1 VLQWLSDSILRLGL
15 ADIVSNSAC
24 IWPVAEILHF
34 VGMAFLI
41 GTVGTVDLRILGLG
55 KGLSIATLEKF
66 IPFGVAGFVL
76 NAATGFVFL
85 AGNPAGGPM
94 WYFDNLSFRIK
105 MVIVGI
111 AGLNLLAFYAT
122 GIARALGKL
131 APDATAPLN
140 AKVVAGVSLV
150 AWFAV
155 ILFGRLIMYNEAL
168 LYTLGL

>member
-1 VLQWLSDSILRLGL
+1 MLRTGL
-15 ADIVSNSAC
+15 VDVVSNSAY
-24 IWPVAEILHF
+24 IWPLAEILHF
-34 VGMAFLI
+34 VGMALLI

-105 MVIVGI
+105 MVVVGI
-111 AGLNLLAFYAT
+111 AGLNLLAFYVA

-131 APDATAPLN
+131 PADAAAPPS
-140 AKVVAGVSLV
+140 AKAVAIISLV